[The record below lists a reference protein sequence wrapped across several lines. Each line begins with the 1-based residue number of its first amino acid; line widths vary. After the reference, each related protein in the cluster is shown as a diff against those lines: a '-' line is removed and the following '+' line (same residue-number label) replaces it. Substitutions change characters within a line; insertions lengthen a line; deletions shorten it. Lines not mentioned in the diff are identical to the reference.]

1 LTLSQADRD
10 GNAATIEPRTVGRIS
25 DE

>member
-10 GNAATIEPRTVGRIS
+10 GNAATIEPRSAGS
-25 DE
+25 ANNE